1 MKIFQVNIYLEPMG
15 GLETSIL
22 ELASALEERGHQVG
36 FIYHIRT
43 EKTLS
48 FSQRPT
54 YRVPVLRGKL
64 WPNIWGLAQLV
75 QIVKRER
82 PDVVILRNVFNIWA
96 VDVLRRM
103 VPTVRFVPGHEMY
116 CIDLNKTIAD
126 PPEACSRPHSYKCV
140 KLCRQ
145 DLWIP
150 FRVLLYL
157 YRKAE
162 IRVNQKLER
171 LLVSSRY
178 MKQNLLTN
186 GFSADKIEVLPPF
199 VSVDSPESS
208 AVPSHTVLFASRLER
223 NKGTQLLPKIAEHLP
238 LGAKLV
244 VAGEGELRDELLEAS
259 ARAELK
265 DRLIVRGWL
274 DREQLTRE
282 YAEAQVIIF
291 PSLVEEPFGR
301 VGIEAMAAGRPVVAF
316 DVGGV
321 REWLRHGETGF
332 LVPRGD
338 VNKMAE
344 SVNLL
349 LENPDLADK
358 LGKMGRERASAS
370 FDRGRMLSRLEQVLA
385 EAIRGWKEQRRK
397 LNP

>member
-22 ELASALEERGHQVG
+22 ELASALEERGHRVG

-82 PDVVILRNVFNIWA
+82 PDVIILRNVFNIWA

-103 VPTVRFVPGHEMY
+103 APTIRFVPGHEMY

-126 PPEACSRPHSYKCV
+126 PPEACSRPHSYTCV

-178 MKQNLLTN
+178 MRHNLLTN

-199 VSVDSPESS
+199 VSVDSPESP
-208 AVPSHTVLFASRLER
+208 AMPNHTVLFASRMEL
-223 NKGTQLLPKIAEHLP
+223 NKGTLLLPAIAEHLLP
-238 LGAKLV
+238 EAKLV
-244 VAGEGELRDELLEAS
+244 VAGEGELKEELQKATSSTGQNDKL
-259 ARAELK
+259 
-265 DRLIVRGWL
+265 VFRGWL
-274 DREQLTRE
+274 TGEELRRA

-358 LGKMGRERASAS
+358 LGKMGQEQASAL
-370 FDRGRMLSRLEQVLA
+370 FDSERMLSRLEQVLE
-385 EAIRGWKEQRRK
+385 EAIGGWKERKRK
-397 LNP
+397 L

>member
-22 ELASALEERGHQVG
+22 ELASALEERGHRVG

-126 PPEACSRPHSYKCV
+126 SPEACSRPHAYKCV

-178 MKQNLLTN
+178 MRQNLLTN

-199 VSVDSPESS
+199 VSVDSPESP

-244 VAGEGELRDELLEAS
+244 VVGEGELRDELLEAA

-316 DVGGV
+316 NVGGV

-370 FDRGRMLSRLEQVLA
+370 FDGERMLSRLEQVLA

-397 LNP
+397 LSP